1 MLRQVSVAIPPP
13 GPAGGFLEWFACE
26 RAPSEGFES
35 RDMTTAGLPISTRF
49 EAAPAAGVDL
59 SLVERLRAG
68 NVAAVA
74 EAYDRHADAVRA
86 FALRLVG
93 DTSAAE
99 DLVHEVFVALPRASR
114 GYREQS
120 SLRTFLISV
129 AVNHA
134 KHYVRAAARRRSA
147 LDRLAREPDAVA
159 PPDPERDLQRR
170 QLAQVLSAALDK
182 LPLDQR
188 VAFVLCEVEERT
200 AGEAALI
207 AGVPEA
213 TLRTRLFHAKR
224 KLRERLAKQGVA

>member
-1 MLRQVSVAIPPP
+1 
-13 GPAGGFLEWFACE
+13 
-26 RAPSEGFES
+26 
-35 RDMTTAGLPISTRF
+35 
-49 EAAPAAGVDL
+49 APAAGVDL

-93 DTSAAE
+93 DTNAAE

-134 KHYVRAAARRRSA
+134 KHYVRAASRRRTA
-147 LDRLAREPDAVA
+147 IDRLATEPSAA
-159 PPDPERDLQRR
+159 STDPERDLHRL
-170 QLAQVLSAALDK
+170 QLARLLSAALDK
-182 LPLDQR
+182 LPLEQR

-200 AGEAALI
+200 AGE
-207 AGVPEA
+207 
-213 TLRTRLFHAKR
+213 
-224 KLRERLAKQGVA
+224 